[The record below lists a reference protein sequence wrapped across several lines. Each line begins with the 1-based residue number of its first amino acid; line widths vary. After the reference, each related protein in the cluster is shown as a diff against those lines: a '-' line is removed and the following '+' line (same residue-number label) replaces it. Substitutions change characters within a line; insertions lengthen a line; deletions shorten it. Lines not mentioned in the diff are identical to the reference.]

1 LQASGGSERR
11 RSLTFAMEWSIIAG
25 RIIPSNQ
32 RNVRSSYDKLRSS
45 SLSVFYQGG
54 L

>member
-1 LQASGGSERR
+1 LLASGGSERR

-25 RIIPSNQ
+25 RIIPGNQ
-32 RNVRSSYDKLRSS
+32 RNVRS
-45 SLSVFYQGG
+45 YQGG

>member
-1 LQASGGSERR
+1 LLASGGSERR

-25 RIIPSNQ
+25 IIPGNQ
-32 RNVRSSYDKLRSS
+32 RNVRS
-45 SLSVFYQGG
+45 YQGG